1 MHYIWLGIDISG
13 NTKSGLII
21 SENKKNAEISLKNN
35 KITVLSIK
43 KEKRFFSCQK
53 KFSPKNLLDFTQEL
67 YLLLKS
73 GIALKQALEFIILV
87 TKNAVIKRILV
98 TIKDYIISGQSLSA
112 ALSCFPNYFNKTYC
126 DMISAGEQSSKLET
140 VLKQLIDVQL
150 KSNKIKQKMF
160 GALLYP
166 VSVLLISI
174 LITIGLL
181 VFVIPQ
187 FTSIYNNFGSQ
198 LPKITQN
205 LILMSRVLK
214 HYFLFL
220 IAIFI
225 TMVLSA
231 NTALKKFKKIRYLI
245 YRFQL
250 TFPVIKNFFILKN
263 VARWSAIFSVLLESG
278 MSLLMSFS
286 IANQTIENGILKK
299 LLENVGSAIRAG
311 DSFSDAISRIE
322 YIPIR
327 AKQLI
332 AIGENSDA
340 LQNMLKQVALLHDE
354 ALNDLLDH
362 LSKLLEPVMMIVIAL
377 LITGLIV
384 AMYLPIFQMGNIV

>member
-150 KSNKIKQKMF
+150 KSKKIK
-160 GALLYP
+160 
-166 VSVLLISI
+166 
-174 LITIGLL
+174 
-181 VFVIPQ
+181 
-187 FTSIYNNFGSQ
+187 
-198 LPKITQN
+198 QN

-384 AMYLPIFQMGNIV
+384 AMYLPIFQMGNI

>member
-43 KEKRFFSCQK
+43 KKKCFFSCQK
-53 KFSPKNLLDFTQEL
+53 KYSPKNLLDFTQEL

-73 GIALKQALEFIILV
+73 GISLKQALEFIILV

-384 AMYLPIFQMGNIV
+384 AMYLPIFQMGNI